1 MSRKPNPKIDREA
14 PAWRVASL
22 WGTNS
27 KFARAI
33 GRTPSTTQGWLEK
46 GTIDPEYHPDIIAAA
61 KRDRK
66 KLLPDH
72 FVDRRLFASTPAA
85 EPLEQ
90 SAAA

>member
-1 MSRKPNPKIDREA
+1 MARKPNPKIDRDA

-46 GTIDPEYHPDIIAAA
+46 GTIDPEYQPEIIAAA

-66 KLLPDH
+66 PLKPDH
-72 FVDRRLFASTPAA
+72 FIDRRLFQSTPPA
-85 EPLEQ
+85 EPRGE
-90 SAAA
+90 AAAA